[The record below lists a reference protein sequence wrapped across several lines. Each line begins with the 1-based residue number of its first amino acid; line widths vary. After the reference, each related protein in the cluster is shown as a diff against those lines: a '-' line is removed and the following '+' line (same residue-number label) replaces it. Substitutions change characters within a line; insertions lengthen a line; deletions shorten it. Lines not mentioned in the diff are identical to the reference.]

1 MAVIE
6 LESPAMQELDRARMR
21 ELREERGL
29 TQTDAAEKA
38 GMTVSQWNDIEKGRK
53 PNVTIET
60 LAAIATALGCDAR
73 DLLTP
78 AKGKRGK

>member
-1 MAVIE
+1 
-6 LESPAMQELDRARMR
+6 MQELDRAKMRAMR
-21 ELREERGL
+21 EAAEL
-29 TQTDAAEKA
+29 TQVETAKRA

-60 LAAIATALGCDAR
+60 LATIAAALGVDAR

-78 AKGKRGK
+78 STPRRKGK